1 MDLSL
6 HTSAGT
12 KDNDNSISS
21 ARADRDPPAADTSRA
36 LDAELAVFL
45 DEVSGPFFFLSKK
58 KRSVFLGLL

>member
-1 MDLSL
+1 MNIDVDLSL

-12 KDNDNSISS
+12 KDNDNSNSS

-45 DEVSGPFFFLSKK
+45 DEVSGPFCFLFCK
-58 KRSVFLGLL
+58 GLSF